1 MAVVI
6 PFAPRRGTRAASLA
20 AASRETGAIL
30 FFTGVRYERP
40 AEAPAAARPARRPA
54 RPRTR
59 EKAASKSLGQ
69 PA

>member
-6 PFAPRRGTRAASLA
+6 PFAPRRLRVAGSLPAAP
-20 AASRETGAIL
+20 RETGAIL

-40 AEAPAAARPARRPA
+40 PEPRAPGRPERKPS
-54 RPRTR
+54 TR
-59 EKAASKSLGQ
+59 SRAKSAPKSVRQ

>member
-6 PFAPRRGTRAASLA
+6 PFAPRRRSVAGPLPAVP
-20 AASRETGAIL
+20 RETGAIL

-40 AEAPAAARPARRPA
+40 PEPGAPGRAERKPGPRSRAKPAP
-54 RPRTR
+54 
-59 EKAASKSLGQ
+59 KSVRQ